1 VHLFIALFLFLGC
14 SESPQSKNV
23 PSDSIILIDKI
34 LIRLENAK
42 KEMKEES
49 ERLLNSEDAKQFQEI
64 GKKFRTSDGNKSIL
78 SKSKIEFLGKMK
90 KQNTRAH
97 NIQQKYIE
105 AIISAIALTKT
116 IGEKCKTNL
125 SQVDRCM
132 ELTFK
137 KFPDKETEMWKLK

>member
-1 VHLFIALFLFLGC
+1 MPIQPRSDLGDAAHHSPGKCNCYTGLHVHLFIALFLFLGC

-34 LIRLENAK
+34 FIRLENAK

-78 SKSKIEFLGKMK
+78 SKSEIEFLEKMK

-97 NIQQKYIE
+97 NIQQKYI
-105 AIISAIALTKT
+105 L
-116 IGEKCKTNL
+116 NY
-125 SQVDRCM
+125 
-132 ELTFK
+132 K
-137 KFPDKETEMWKLK
+137 KEMKQK